1 MAPLA
6 VLGTLMAL
14 LSPDLTME
22 VYFDK
27 NVSQCDLDALSAQK
41 IFLSGRDQYINFKVE
56 EVFKLRWRIF
66 NFIFWDYFFFHTFLL
81 AAFVTINFLNAGK
94 LGL

>member
-1 MAPLA
+1 MLGVLLITNKLKYIKYVAPLA

-27 NVSQCDLDALSAQK
+27 NVSQSDLDALSAQK

-56 EVFKLRWRIF
+56 EVFKLRW
-66 NFIFWDYFFFHTFLL
+66 
-81 AAFVTINFLNAGK
+81 
-94 LGL
+94 